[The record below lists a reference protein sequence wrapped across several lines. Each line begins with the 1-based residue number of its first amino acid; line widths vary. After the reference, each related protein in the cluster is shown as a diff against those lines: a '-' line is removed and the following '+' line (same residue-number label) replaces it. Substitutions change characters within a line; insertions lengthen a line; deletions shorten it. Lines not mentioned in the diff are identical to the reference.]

1 VKTLA
6 IGVVGA
12 GRLGGFHAQKL
23 AARPDLC
30 LVGVAD
36 PVEANRNRVA
46 AQCNCRAFA
55 DPAEL
60 AELCEAVVIA
70 APTHLHHA
78 IGADLLA
85 RHKHVLMEKPLA
97 ATAEEADDLV
107 QIARRSGVVLQ
118 VGHVERFNPAWL
130 AATPYVRQAKYIEAV
145 RSGPFSFRSTDVGAV
160 LDLMIHDIDLVLSLV
175 RAPVK
180 RVEAM
185 GLSVLGG
192 HEDVANARIEFE
204 GGAVAVLNACRV
216 SYEPARRMQV
226 WTPRGFAAIDFA
238 TRTTS
243 LIEPSERLLQRKL
256 DLDAVGPEE
265 LEHLKQHLAEE
276 HLPRRQLTAEA
287 VDALALEQ
295 DDFAESIR
303 MPRAPRVSGQQ
314 GRDAV
319 ALAEQILR
327 QIGSHAWDDRVAGPV
342 GPMAVPQPAVIPAPH
357 FVRTPSDVPQVRRAA
372 G

>member
-1 VKTLA
+1 MKTLA

-23 AARPDLC
+23 AARPDVR

-36 PVEANRNRVA
+36 PIEDSRNRVA
-46 AQCNCRAFA
+46 AQCGCRAFA
-55 DPAEL
+55 RTADL
-60 AELCEAVVIA
+60 AELVDAVVIA
-70 APTHLHHA
+70 APTRMHREL
-78 IGADLLA
+78 GVEFLS
-85 RHKHVLMEKPLA
+85 RRKHVLMEKPLA
-97 ATAEEADDLV
+97 TTAAEADDLV
-107 QIARRSGVVLQ
+107 QLARRNGLVLQ
-118 VGHVERFNPAWL
+118 VGHVERFNPAWV
-130 AATPYVRQAKYIEAV
+130 AAGPYLRQAKYIEGV

-180 RVEAM
+180 QVEAI

-192 HEDVANARIEFE
+192 HEDVANARIHFE
-204 GGAVAVLNACRV
+204 GGAIAVLSACRV

-243 LIEPSERLLQRKL
+243 LIQPSERLLQRKL
-256 DLDAVGPEE
+256 ELDALSPDE
-265 LEHLKQHLAEE
+265 LEHLRQHLAEE
-276 HLPRRQLTAEA
+276 HLPRQQWTAEA
-287 VDALALEQ
+287 VDALALELE
-295 DDFAESIR
+295 DFVDSIR
-303 MPRAPRVSGQQ
+303 TPRVPRVSGLQ

-319 ALAEQILR
+319 ALAEQILG
-327 QIGSHAWDDRVAGPV
+327 QIGTHAWDDRADGPT
-342 GPMAVPQPAVIPAPH
+342 GPLALPRTAVIPAPH
-357 FVRTPSDVPQVRRAA
+357 FVRTPLGSPQPKRAA